1 MPAREAEFDVRPVPS
16 ARSPLSGRWRL
27 PGSKSLTQR
36 ALMLAAIARGRS
48 RIVHPLEAD
57 DPRNLLHGL
66 GQLGLLVERETDADG
81 MPVWSL
87 TGGGGLLDGGVR
99 IDVGE
104 GGTGARFLTTLAT
117 LAAAPVVVDGQG
129 RLRERPMGE
138 GVEMLAALGA
148 TVEATERSGCLPLR
162 VAGGGLE
169 GGTMR
174 VGPTASSQFLSA
186 ILLTAAASRRG
197 VRLELATPPTSA
209 PYLWMTLDMLAAAGV
224 AWTADRPLPRVGADE
239 YAEGPS
245 VIEVPA
251 QPVHARV
258 FEIEPDASSALFTA
272 AAAAL
277 VPGSEVVL
285 EGLAPDSRQPDLQA
299 IRALEAFGASV
310 SSASGGVR
318 VVAATGVVPAS
329 LDCRGMPDAVPML
342 AAIAHRAVG
351 RSRFTGLATLRVK
364 ESDRIEAI
372 VSNLRA
378 IGGEAEGG
386 SDWLEV
392 VGVGDADGAPAVIDP
407 RHDHRIAMA
416 FATLGLVR
424 PGLAVADP
432 GCTTKSDPEFWTRLD
447 RLAGVAAPD

>member
-1 MPAREAEFDVRPVPS
+1 MPQSESNPTARPVPT
-16 ARSPLSGRWRL
+16 AREPLSGRWRL

-36 ALMLAAIARGRS
+36 AMILSSIGRGRS

-57 DPRNLLHGL
+57 DPLHLLDGL

-81 MPVWSL
+81 THVWSI

-117 LAAAPVVVDGQG
+117 LAAAPVVVEGQG

-138 GVEMLAALGA
+138 GVEMLATLGA
-148 TVEATERSGCLPLR
+148 TVDALEQQGCLPLR
-162 VAGGGLE
+162 VSGGGLE
-169 GGTMR
+169 GGGLV
-174 VGPTASSQFLSA
+174 VGTTVSSQFLSA
-186 ILLTAAASRRG
+186 ILLVAAASRRG
-197 VRLELATPPTSA
+197 VRIELAAPPTSA
-209 PYLWMTLDMLAAAGV
+209 PYLWMTLDMLASAGV
-224 AWTADRPLPRVGADE
+224 AWTSDRPLPRPGADD
-239 YAEGPS
+239 AGEGPS

-272 AAAAL
+272 AAALL
-277 VPGSEVVL
+277 VPGSRVVL
-285 EGLAPDSRQPDLQA
+285 EGLTLDSRQPDMQA
-299 IRALEAFGASV
+299 IRALSRFGASV

-318 VVAATGVVPAS
+318 VVSGAAVVPAS

-342 AAIAHRAVG
+342 AVIAHRAVG

-386 SDWLEV
+386 PDWLEV

-424 PGLAVADP
+424 PGMAVADP
-432 GCTTKSDPEFWTRLD
+432 GCVSKSDPGFWERLD
-447 RLAGVAAPD
+447 RLAAGA